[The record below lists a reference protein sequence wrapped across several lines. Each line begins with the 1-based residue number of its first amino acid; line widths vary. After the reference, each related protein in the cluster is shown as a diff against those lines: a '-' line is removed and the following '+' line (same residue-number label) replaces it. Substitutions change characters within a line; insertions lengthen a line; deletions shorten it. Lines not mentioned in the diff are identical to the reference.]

1 MHLTRLRLRPVATTV
16 LLIMA
21 ALFFQ
26 PNPAGGEPRVA
37 TDKDRYRSGEQIQV
51 HFSGAPGEGGDWICI
66 VPAGSPDTEAGD
78 YRYMPDGASQGD
90 LTFDAPPPGSYEARA
105 YYDYR
110 RNGYVVSARCG
121 FSVGLEPAPA
131 PPAPPVAVP
140 ERTTPVASPP
150 VEALPLIPSR
160 ISAAVF
166 HFMSSSMDASQYA
179 GKVLG
184 TLTNAPRMQAS
195 FDLLDRR
202 DLETFLVAND
212 LHQTDHTEDV
222 ITIGT
227 RLGLNVVITGSI
239 EKRGTLIITHYK
251 VISIDQ
257 RRVIFTDRSVS
268 LGEASLVS
276 DVVKMSDVMIEAIL
290 RSAS

>member
-1 MHLTRLRLRPVATTV
+1 
-16 LLIMA
+16 
-21 ALFFQ
+21 
-26 PNPAGGEPRVA
+26 
-37 TDKDRYRSGEQIQV
+37 
-51 HFSGAPGEGGDWICI
+51 
-66 VPAGSPDTEAGD
+66 
-78 YRYMPDGASQGD
+78 
-90 LTFDAPPPGSYEARA
+90 
-105 YYDYR
+105 
-110 RNGYVVSARCG
+110 
-121 FSVGLEPAPA
+121 
-131 PPAPPVAVP
+131 
-140 ERTTPVASPP
+140 
-150 VEALPLIPSR
+150 
-160 ISAAVF
+160 
-166 HFMSSSMDASQYA
+166 MDASQYA

>member
-1 MHLTRLRLRPVATTV
+1 MHLTSLRLRPVASLV
-16 LLIMA
+16 LLILA
-21 ALFFQ
+21 AFFFQ
-26 PNPAGGEPRVA
+26 PNAAGGEPRVA
-37 TDKDRYRSGEQIQV
+37 TDKDRYRSGEKIQV
-51 HFSGAPGEGGDWICI
+51 HFSGAPGDGGDWICI

-78 YRYMPDGASQGD
+78 YRYMPDGAPEGV
-90 LTFDAPPPGSYEARA
+90 LTFDSPPPGSYEARA

-121 FSVGLEPAPA
+121 FSVGLEPAPT
-131 PPAPPVAVP
+131 PPVAVP
-140 ERTTPVASPP
+140 ERKTQVASPP
-150 VEALPLIPSR
+150 VAALPLIPSR

-222 ITIGT
+222 ITIGA

-268 LGEASLVS
+268 LGEASLIS